1 MATWTAW
8 HPGGAHTADAGS
20 RHSRRL
26 TMLAVLLATLRAGV
40 ADAAGPPVQL
50 ALPLLATL
58 AMGRSFYELRMTDTI
73 GHSLGFARDQLPAKP
88 TFIPSFLS
96 IPDLYSV
103 DVTDRDPPRFAA
115 PVDSTKMLSLN
126 LLPRSLALNR
136 SLSVVYDTES
146 LPALRDSSRLL
157 RLEFELD
164 F

>member
-1 MATWTAW
+1 
-8 HPGGAHTADAGS
+8 
-20 RHSRRL
+20 
-26 TMLAVLLATLRAGV
+26 MLALLLATLRASV
-40 ADAAGPPVQL
+40 AGAQVPPAQL
-50 ALPLLATL
+50 VLPLLATL
-58 AMGRSFYELRMTDTI
+58 AMGRSVYELQMTDTI
-73 GHSLGFARDQLPAKP
+73 THPLGFARDQLPGKP

-103 DVTDRDPPRFAA
+103 DVSDRDPPRFAA
-115 PVDSTKMLSLN
+115 PVDTSKMLSLN

>member
-1 MATWTAW
+1 
-8 HPGGAHTADAGS
+8 
-20 RHSRRL
+20 
-26 TMLAVLLATLRAGV
+26 MLALLLATLRASV
-40 ADAAGPPVQL
+40 ASAEGPPAQL
-50 ALPLLATL
+50 VLPLLATL
-58 AMGRSFYELRMTDTI
+58 AMGRSVYELQMTDTI
-73 GHSLGFARDQLPAKP
+73 THPLGFARDQLPGKP

-103 DVTDRDPPRFAA
+103 DVSDRDPPRFAA
-115 PVDSTKMLSLN
+115 PVDTSKMLSLN

>member
-1 MATWTAW
+1 
-8 HPGGAHTADAGS
+8 
-20 RHSRRL
+20 
-26 TMLAVLLATLRAGV
+26 MLALLLATVRASV
-40 ADAAGPPVQL
+40 AGAQVPPAQL
-50 ALPLLATL
+50 VLPLLATL
-58 AMGRSFYELRMTDTI
+58 AMGRSVYELQMTDTI
-73 GHSLGFARDQLPAKP
+73 THPLGFARDQLPGKP

-103 DVTDRDPPRFAA
+103 DVSDRDPPRFAA
-115 PVDSTKMLSLN
+115 PVDTSKMLSLN

>member
-1 MATWTAW
+1 
-8 HPGGAHTADAGS
+8 
-20 RHSRRL
+20 
-26 TMLAVLLATLRAGV
+26 MLALLLATVRASV
-40 ADAAGPPVQL
+40 AGAQVPPAQL
-50 ALPLLATL
+50 VLPLLATL
-58 AMGRSFYELRMTDTI
+58 AMGRSVYELQMTDTI
-73 GHSLGFARDQLPAKP
+73 THPLGFARDQLPGKP

-103 DVTDRDPPRFAA
+103 DVSDRDPPRFAA
-115 PVDSTKMLSLN
+115 PVDTSKMLS
-126 LLPRSLALNR
+126 LNR

>member
-8 HPGGAHTADAGS
+8 HPVGAHAADAGS
-20 RHSRRL
+20 RQTLRL
-26 TMLAVLLATLRAGV
+26 LMLAVLATLRASV
-40 ADAAGPPVQL
+40 ADAAGPPAQL
-50 ALPLLATL
+50 VLPLLATL
-58 AMGRSFYELRMTDTI
+58 AMGRSVYELQMTDTI
-73 GHSLGFARDQLPAKP
+73 AHPLGFARDQLPAKP

-115 PVDSTKMLSLN
+115 PVDSSKMLSLN
-126 LLPRSLALNR
+126 LLPRGLALDR

-146 LPALRDSSRLL
+146 LPAFRDASRLM